1 MFQEILSDFR
11 LAKFRFSL
19 RLLESVR
26 LPVYLGSTL
35 RGGLGHVF
43 KRTVCISPERNC
55 SECLLKA
62 RCAYSY
68 CFETPTGHETS
79 LSHKSSNYPHP
90 FIIEPL
96 HEFQNW
102 PRENDHIN
110 FNLVLIGKGIDY
122 LPYFVFVFDELGRAG
137 LGRERGRYLLEKVE
151 GLSDF
156 SNGRHETIYES
167 KRRFLSNGY
176 QVERFADIVE
186 ETSGY
191 AGRSLCIKFVTP
203 TRIKYQG
210 RLEAEVN
217 FCVLI
222 KNLLRRISL
231 LSEMHCNSRLDL
243 GYAEIIENAKN
254 VRTGRSNLRWYDWD
268 RYSSRQQA
276 KMKLGGFVGDITFEG
291 DLAKFMPFIKLGEY
305 LHVGKGTSF
314 GLGEYR
320 IISRE
325 ADTDPVSPLR

>member
-1 MFQEILSDFR
+1 MSIYF
-11 LAKFRFSL
+11 AKFRFSL
-19 RLLESVR
+19 KLLENVS
-26 LPVYLGSTL
+26 LPAYPVFTL

-43 KRTVCISPERNC
+43 KRTVCIRPERNC
-55 SECLLKA
+55 SECLLKDK
-62 RCAYSY
+62 CAYSY

-79 LSHKSSNYPHP
+79 LSHESSNYPHP

-96 HEFQNW
+96 HQPPNW
-102 PRENDHIN
+102 AGAHGDIS

-137 LGRERGRYLLEKVE
+137 LGREKGKYLLEKVA

-156 SNGRHETIYES
+156 SNARYETIYES

-176 QVERFADIVE
+176 QVERFADIVAE
-186 ETSGY
+186 VSGY
-191 AGRSLCIKFVTP
+191 TGRTLSIKFVTP

-210 RLEAEVN
+210 RLEADLN

-243 GYAEIIENAKN
+243 DYAEIIENAKK
-254 VRTGRSNLRWYDWD
+254 VQTAGSNLHWYDWE

-276 KMKLGGFVGDITFEG
+276 KMKLGGFVGDSTFEG
-291 DLAKFMPFIKLGEY
+291 DLAEFMPFLKLGEY

-314 GLGEYR
+314 GLGKYR
-320 IISRE
+320 MISGK
-325 ADTDPVSPLR
+325 ADTEPVSPLR